1 MGYEELDIQR
11 NYKTNKNDIVKEFY
25 LPVLKKSV
33 LYKRAV
39 GFFSSTA
46 LVELSKGIS
55 GLVKNGGKIKFIV
68 SPLLSAEDI
77 EAISKGYE
85 ERKGLWKAGRPESR
99 IRSSDCEIPHNH
111 GTHFRSYHP
120 FCGCC
125 HSRFGR

>member
-85 ERKGLWKAGRPESR
+85 ERNIICNALLRELREPQN
-99 IRSSDCEIPHNH
+99 SSDSERLGWLSQLIAS
-111 GTHFRSYHP
+111 GIL
-120 FCGCC
+120 
-125 HSRFGR
+125 